1 METECKVT
9 ARINKD
15 LYTKV
20 QEHFH
25 HGQQTKLFR
34 QIFLSLDKLIK
45 EDKLNDVI
53 DYMYRGK
60 ELKLPAIE
68 ERK

>member
-1 METECKVT
+1 
-9 ARINKD
+9 
-15 LYTKV
+15 
-20 QEHFH
+20 
-25 HGQQTKLFR
+25 LFR

-68 ERK
+68 EGK